1 MREPASFTTS
11 GRPAVRYCSH
21 IAKIYAAM
29 GDVEKAF
36 MWLETSYKEGNP
48 DLIKLNS
55 EPVFGG
61 IRAEPRFGELMQR
74 VGWKT

>member
-1 MREPASFTTS
+1 
-11 GRPAVRYCSH
+11 
-21 IAKIYAAM
+21 M

-36 MWLETSYKEGNP
+36 MWLETLYKEGNP

-61 IRAEPRFGELMQR
+61 IRAEPGLGELMQR

>member
-1 MREPASFTTS
+1 
-11 GRPAVRYCSH
+11 
-21 IAKIYAAM
+21 M
-29 GDVEKAF
+29 GDVERAF

-61 IRAEPRFGELMQR
+61 IRAEPRFLELMQR